1 LAPGIR
7 ASRDQSWPMQGKQ
20 ITAQQKNASAKFQ
33 DRHCECLYSLASM
46 LAERLYRLESVPI
59 RRST

>member
-1 LAPGIR
+1 
-7 ASRDQSWPMQGKQ
+7 MQGKQ
-20 ITAQQKNASAKFQ
+20 ITEQQKNASAKFQ